1 METDIV
7 LRDICPALPGAVRR
21 AVESMHPAL
30 RRGLNEVRL
39 RKGRQVCVVIQGVDY
54 CLSANGETSASDIAA
69 APLVVGEAAMSEAL
83 RLVTGSSVYALQ
95 RELAQGYITLPG
107 GHRVG
112 VVGRAVTNAG
122 EGSTVSSAAHIRTQS
137 DVSSMNYRVARALPG
152 VADAVMHLVLRRG
165 TADIRVL
172 VVSPPGEGKTTLLRD
187 IARQLASGSSDSQA
201 PMDSSEKAGRGA
213 VGAVTSARRPPIRV
227 GVVDER
233 SEIAACF
240 GGVPGHD
247 VGLMCD
253 VIEGCGKA
261 EGMSILVRSM
271 SPMVI
276 VTDEIG
282 SPADADA
289 LLEASRCGVGV
300 VASAHATGW
309 NQVRR
314 KAGVAEAL
322 ESGAFHTCLV
332 LRRRGATV
340 FCWEAIDIPA
350 GRDLLSRPVPLVG
363 ADAGGGVH
371 AAG

>member
-21 AVESMHPAL
+21 AVESVHPAL

-39 RKGRQVCVVIQGVDY
+39 RKGRQVCVVIRGVDY
-54 CLSANGETSASDIAA
+54 CLSTANGGRPPATSLRPGGGRGGD
-69 APLVVGEAAMSEAL
+69 VGSERACH
-83 RLVTGSSVYALQ
+83 RLVGVRPSARAGAGIYYASW
-95 RELAQGYITLPG
+95 RSP
-107 GHRVG
+107 RVG

-122 EGSTVSSAAHIRTQS
+122 KAQRSQRRTHPHSVRRQQHELPRRPGAAR
-137 DVSSMNYRVARALPG
+137 

-213 VGAVTSARRPPIRV
+213 VGAGTSARRPPIRV